1 MRGCVNLQI
10 YYNTIKR
17 ILQEVN
23 CQVCTTFENFNEKS
37 SV

>member
-23 CQVCTTFENFNEKS
+23 CQVCTTCEIFSEKS
-37 SV
+37 FV